1 MKGVLM
7 NIAILIGISEY
18 TNLQNLSA
26 CTNDVKLIN
35 ELLLDSKRYTEI
47 LYIQENTT
55 SRNIKSKVIDFTKKY
70 TNNEINEIFIYFSG
84 HGHFDG
90 DEFYYI
96 CSDFDK
102 NKIKQTS
109 FENKEFDSY
118 IKLLNPKLTVKVVDA
133 CESGMNYVKDINELK
148 DFLNKGE
155 NTFKNCYFMYSS
167 TNNQSSYANEKISD
181 FTNEFINSLIHFEKD
196 IRYKDVIDYLSDSFS
211 NKPEQTPF
219 FVIQADLT
227 DIFISLDKEMKNKL
241 IESLKFSTN
250 LEIIKNENKTLFD
263 LIKSDSENYFQKE
276 KVIVILE
283 KIEKMISEYNFKI
296 NDLEKFYDID
306 INVYNNYEFI
316 PNIKLISEWA
326 NTKNKENY
334 FVKCILEKK
343 TIKRRVIKNKMLTY
357 STLMLLGRENDEDN
371 YITKEEIIDI
381 PVSVESTTEIDYN
394 YISIK
399 TKPKYPNLY
408 STSFYFMPFISKRK
422 ILFFTTFATY
432 DNINWNDEK
441 INYKT
446 INWLNEEFNLK
457 DEDKIFEFINEK
469 LKGFIEST
477 IDEVKKVV
485 NFDVQED

>member
-1 MKGVLM
+1 M

-47 LYIQENTT
+47 LYIHENTT

-148 DFLNKGE
+148 DFLNKRE

-241 IESLKFSTN
+241 IDSLKLSTN
-250 LEIIKNENKTLFD
+250 LEIIKNDDITLFD
-263 LIKSDSENYFQKE
+263 LIKNDASNYIPKE
-276 KVIVILE
+276 KVIEILE
-283 KIEKMISEYNFKI
+283 KIENTIYKYNFQI
-296 NDLEKFYDID
+296 DDLEKFYEIE
-306 INVYNNYEFI
+306 INLYNSYESI
-316 PNIKLISEWA
+316 PKLRLISEWVY
-326 NTKNKENY
+326 TKNKDNF
-334 FVKCILEKK
+334 FVKAILEKV
-343 TIKRRVIKNKMLTY
+343 TRIKRVLKNNSPFTY
-357 STLMLLGRENDEDN
+357 ALLGGAVDGD
-371 YITKEEIIDI
+371 YTTKEEVINVPSSI
-381 PVSVESTTEIDYN
+381 ELTTEINYN
-394 YISIK
+394 YIHIK
-399 TKPKYPNLY
+399 TKPMFPNLY
-408 STSFYFMPFISKRK
+408 STSFYFIPFISKRK

-441 INYKT
+441 INSEN

-457 DEDKIFEFINEK
+457 DEDIILEFINEK
-469 LKGFIEST
+469 LKVFIELT

-485 NFDVQED
+485 NFDKQED